1 MQLGYLVFSARE
13 PAAWP
18 PFFEDV
24 LGLQPAG
31 PDRWRLD
38 GYAWRLA
45 TEPGERD
52 DLAAV
57 GWLFEPD
64 ELDAVLQRLA
74 DAGHAFTEADPAVR
88 SVDRRY
94 VGHDPAGIPTELVT
108 GLASGDTSFHSERI
122 ARGFVADEQGLGHV
136 VLATRDKA
144 TSMAFYT
151 DLLGFK
157 LSDHI
162 VTEIYGHPVDLS
174 FFHSNPRHH
183 TVALGGPL
191 PHRLHHFMLEV
202 QHIDDLGQCYD
213 RAIRGGVRIA
223 QTLGR
228 HPNDRMISYYAHT
241 PGGFQFEFGWGGRR
255 IDGDDWTPT
264 TYDCISEWGHHPP
277 QLAFRKRSQ

>member
-13 PAAWP
+13 PTTWP

-108 GLASGDTSFHSERI
+108 GLASGTPPFAPSASRGALSQTSRASDTWSSPPE
-122 ARGFVADEQGLGHV
+122 
-136 VLATRDKA
+136 TRPPPWP
-144 TSMAFYT
+144 S
-151 DLLGFK
+151 
-157 LSDHI
+157 
-162 VTEIYGHPVDLS
+162 
-174 FFHSNPRHH
+174 
-183 TVALGGPL
+183 
-191 PHRLHHFMLEV
+191 
-202 QHIDDLGQCYD
+202 
-213 RAIRGGVRIA
+213 
-223 QTLGR
+223 
-228 HPNDRMISYYAHT
+228 
-241 PGGFQFEFGWGGRR
+241 
-255 IDGDDWTPT
+255 TPT
-264 TYDCISEWGHHPP
+264 CWASSCPTTS
-277 QLAFRKRSQ
+277 